1 MKKYDQKDLVYR
13 GWDVEFDTV
22 IGRMGGKCLLTLV
35 FLPSSLFIARLIEHK
50 TQDCI
55 CDEFDWLERV
65 MKKNREHCFGEGGL
79 WWFFAS
85 ALTDRGSEM
94 SDFKRLER
102 SLFPVENPYGDD
114 LVRRTSVFYCDPY
127 TSSQKPHVEEAHTL
141 LRRVL
146 PKKSS
151 FDDLEQSHINLICSH
166 INSYSRASLDGM
178 RPFDLT
184 PAGFSDKLSSALG
197 LELIEADQVCL
208 TPRLIGR

>member
-22 IGRMGGKCLLTLV
+22 IGRIGGKCLLTFV
-35 FLPSSLFIARLIEHK
+35 FLPSSLFLARLIEHK
-50 TQDCI
+50 TQDCV
-55 CDEFDWLERV
+55 CDEFDWLEQVLRR
-65 MKKNREHCFGEGGL
+65 NRERCIGEGGL
-79 WWFFAS
+79 WWFFSS

-102 SLFPVENPYGDD
+102 SLFPIENPYGDD
-114 LVRRTSVFYCDPY
+114 YVRRTNVFYCDPY

-151 FDDLEQSHINLICSH
+151 FDDLTQDHINLICSH
-166 INSYSRASLDGM
+166 INSYSRASLGGM
-178 RPFDLT
+178 RPFDLI
-184 PAGFSDKLSSALG
+184 PAGFSDKLSTALG